1 LDSNDVIGSD
11 ATSLGGLPAGID
23 SFARWQVETGYYGH
37 NAGTVQSMVSA
48 AQRNLTGTKEINYT
62 MSSNSVAFTT
72 KQSETFGSVVGDIG
86 SSNSVILSLIEP
98 ARPLGMLVTHTMT
111 A

>member
-1 LDSNDVIGSD
+1 LDGTSVLGSG
-11 ATSLGGLPAGID
+11 ATNLGGLPEGVE

-37 NAGTVQSMVSA
+37 NAGTISAMVNA
-48 AQRNLTGTKEINYT
+48 IQLNLTGNQEVNYT
-62 MSSNSVAFTT
+62 LSTNTMAFTT
-72 KQSETFGSVVGDIG
+72 KQSETFGTVVGDIG
-86 SSNSVILSLIEP
+86 SSNPVIMSLIEP